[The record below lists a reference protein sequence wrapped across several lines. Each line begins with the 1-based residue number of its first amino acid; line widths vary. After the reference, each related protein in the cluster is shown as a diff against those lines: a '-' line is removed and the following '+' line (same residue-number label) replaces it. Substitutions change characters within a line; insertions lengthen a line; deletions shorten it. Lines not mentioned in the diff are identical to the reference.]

1 MLSVWSVGKEILL
14 AIEVNPVKKAGSDKM
29 VPRLAQ
35 TLDGWRKDDG
45 PVMKKLSVEAFIQ
58 GVTDLTTIAFYYLLH
73 VGKLH
78 NQGHSQRIKA
88 NPSVQTHLFQER

>member
-45 PVMKKLSVEAFIQ
+45 PVMKKLSV
-58 GVTDLTTIAFYYLLH
+58 DD
-73 VGKLH
+73 
-78 NQGHSQRIKA
+78 
-88 NPSVQTHLFQER
+88 